1 MLALNASSG
10 WLASVTPILS
20 RQSNVAE
27 SRTIFAF
34 ENYRDSGIGIGE
46 AEFVWLSSRPSL
58 VEPGGAAIPRVLIV
72 DDHEIVRQGVRR
84 ILETQ
89 DAWEI
94 AGEATNGREA
104 IRLNREL
111 HPDAIIMDITMPL
124 LSGLEATSEI
134 VRSHPESK
142 VLIFTMHD
150 NESLLH
156 SSQRV
161 GAKGLL
167 TKSRAAGELTPA
179 LQAIIAGQTYFH

>member
-1 MLALNASSG
+1 M
-10 WLASVTPILS
+10 
-20 RQSNVAE
+20 R
-27 SRTIFAF
+27 
-34 ENYRDSGIGIGE
+34 
-46 AEFVWLSSRPSL
+46 
-58 VEPGGAAIPRVLIV
+58 
-72 DDHEIVRQGVRR
+72 HGVRR

-89 DAWEI
+89 DEWEI
-94 AGEATNGREA
+94 AGEATDGREA

-111 HPDAIIMDITMPL
+111 KPDAIIMDITMPM

-134 VRSHPESK
+134 VKSNPESK

-150 NESLLH
+150 SESLLH

-179 LQAIIAGQTYFH
+179 LKAIIAGQNYFH